1 MSGDTQIVR
10 MIIESVFGAILH
22 KADKQKPIKG
32 YRKTTTFKGRGGAWF
47 LIGISVFCITLM
59 LWGLAAGAAGDIE
72 GDSWWGYALIIA
84 FIVFMLFHL
93 RYSISMLKAKIIVGP
108 EMLVLDG
115 ANEVLPGHGFKQWL
129 RKEFIS
135 LVPSDLIVELP
146 WADIHCI
153 VIKTQRFQ
161 LPTGMIV
168 ETKSHE
174 RFSMNI
180 WYFDMNVVKEI
191 KKYYP
196 KTITH

>member
-59 LWGLAAGAAGDIE
+59 IWGLAAGDVE

-84 FIVFMLFHL
+84 LIVYMGFLL

-108 EMLVLDG
+108 DMLVLDG
-115 ANEVLPGHGFKQWL
+115 ANEVIPGHGFKHWL
-129 RKEFIS
+129 RMEFINM
-135 LVPSDLIVELP
+135 VPSDLIVELP

-161 LPTGMIV
+161 LPAGMIV

-196 KTITH
+196 KTITN